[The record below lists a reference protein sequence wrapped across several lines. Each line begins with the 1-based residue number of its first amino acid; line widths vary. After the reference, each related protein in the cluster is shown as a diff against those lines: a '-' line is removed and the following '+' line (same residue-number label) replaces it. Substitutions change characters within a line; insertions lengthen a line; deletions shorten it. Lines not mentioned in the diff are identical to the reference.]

1 MSEPVIDGVM
11 IMKFFF
17 VALSKNKTKSI
28 TLPMEEV
35 RNVPDGFGELLKI
48 QYYPELDK
56 LEIGIKTS
64 DIIIPRIHMN

>member
-1 MSEPVIDGVM
+1 MKEPVIDGTM

-17 VALSKNKTKSI
+17 TALNKNRTKSI
-28 TLPMEEV
+28 TLPMSEV

-64 DIIIPRIHMN
+64 DIIIPRIHVN

>member
-1 MSEPVIDGVM
+1 MTEPVIDGVM

-17 VALSKNKTKSI
+17 TALNKNRTKSM
-28 TLPMEEV
+28 TLPMEVV

-64 DIIIPRIHMN
+64 DIIIPRISMN

>member
-1 MSEPVIDGVM
+1 MSQPVIDGNL

-17 VALSKNKTKSI
+17 AALNKNRTKSI
-28 TLPMEEV
+28 TLPMSEV
-35 RNVPDGFGELLKI
+35 KNVPDGFGELLKI

-64 DIIIPRIHMN
+64 NILIPRIHTN